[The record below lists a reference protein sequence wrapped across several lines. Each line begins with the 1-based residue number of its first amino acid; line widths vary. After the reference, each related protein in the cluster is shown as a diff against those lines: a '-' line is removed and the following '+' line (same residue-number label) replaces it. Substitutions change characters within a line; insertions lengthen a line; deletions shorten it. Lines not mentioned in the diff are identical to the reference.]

1 MSDNKFVRRELQR
14 CVRGVTIHGMLDWG
28 IEWLLFYTNNTP
40 SVCIGMQL
48 TEASNGCSY
57 TNNTPSV
64 CIGMQLTEASNGCSF
79 TQTTHH
85 LYALTC
91 NWTVSVNEF
100 CASSLLTGASRTR
113 VTYTMWRVWHTSHA
127 VCRIACDA
135 NGTRHTPCDVY
146 HETHVYFYY
155 FYSECYTN
163 SKSQIV
169 KLDVFHPEYEYIP
182 IHLTLFP
189 VVEDHLSADNES
201 CCIKSVWNIQAD
213 NIFNVSSRPRV
224 GGQVLHIL

>member
-40 SVCIGMQL
+40 SVRIGMQL
-48 TEASNGCSY
+48 KCLSEWVLCVFATDGSEQDRLRLAG
-57 TNNTPSV
+57 
-64 CIGMQLTEASNGCSF
+64 
-79 TQTTHH
+79 
-85 LYALTC
+85 
-91 NWTVSVNEF
+91 
-100 CASSLLTGASRTR
+100 R

-155 FYSECYTN
+155 FYSECYTY

-169 KLDVFHPEYEYIP
+169 KIDVFHPEYEYIP

-189 VVEDHLSADNES
+189 VVEDHLSAHIES
-201 CCIKSVWNIQAD
+201 CCIKSVCNIQAD

-224 GGQVLHIL
+224 GGHVLHIV